1 MDYKDNII
9 LYVASSKH
17 DEQMKLFTEDPVSIL
32 DDAFVHL
39 FGSFLHLHLLNIV
52 RKEAGKRQLYLCQSL
67 LELYQSNPDL
77 ASFSLFSVTI
87 LTCKFKY
94 LN

>member
-52 RKEAGKRQLYLCQSL
+52 RKEAALSMPVIVGTVPIKSRPGL
-67 LELYQSNPDL
+67 LFPIQCDNTNMQ
-77 ASFSLFSVTI
+77 V
-87 LTCKFKY
+87 
-94 LN
+94 

>member
-52 RKEAGKRQLYLCQSL
+52 RKEAALSSHCWNCTNQI
-67 LELYQSNPDL
+67 P
-77 ASFSLFSVTI
+77 T
-87 LTCKFKY
+87 
-94 LN
+94 